1 MTHTETLMTER
12 RQLTVDI
19 VSDVVCPWC
28 IIGYRGLA
36 AAAETLADRVEIV
49 VRWHPFEL
57 APATPPEGQLLTDY
71 TRERYCATPEQSSQ
85 NRTRLVDTGKALG
98 IDFRYAP
105 DSRIYNS
112 HKAHELLT
120 WAGEQGKQTP
130 LKLALFQAYFTDQA
144 NISED
149 AVLLEAVESVGLN
162 RDEAQAILTDR
173 RYVAAVDAEVAHWQD
188 QNITGVPA
196 YIVDGKYMIPG
207 AQDAETFGQVL
218 ERVLEKTAGA

>member
-1 MTHTETLMTER
+1 MTER

-28 IIGYRGLA
+28 IIGYRGLETA
-36 AAAETLADRVEIV
+36 AAALADRVDIII
-49 VRWHPFEL
+49 RWHPFEL
-57 APATPPEGQLLTDY
+57 APATPPEGQLLSDY
-71 TRERYCATPEQSSQ
+71 TRERYGATPEQSSQ
-85 NRTRLVDTGKALG
+85 NRARLVDTGKALG

-120 WAGEQGKQTP
+120 WAGECGKQTV

-144 NISED
+144 NISDD
-149 AVLLEAVESVGLN
+149 AVLLGAVESVGLD
-162 RDEAQAILTDR
+162 RDEAQAILADR
-173 RYVAAVDAEVAHWQD
+173 RYAAAVDVEVAHWQD

-196 YIVDGKYMIPG
+196 FIVDGKYMIPG
-207 AQDAETFGQVL
+207 AQDAETFGRVL

>member
-1 MTHTETLMTER
+1 MTER
-12 RQLTVDI
+12 HQLTVDI

-28 IIGYRGLA
+28 IIGYRGLEA
-36 AAAETLADRVEIV
+36 AAKALADRADIV

-71 TRERYCATPEQSSQ
+71 TRERYGATPEQSSQ
-85 NRTRLVDTGKALG
+85 NRARLVDTGKALG
-98 IDFRYAP
+98 IDFRYGP

-120 WAGEQGKQTP
+120 WAGEQGKQTA
-130 LKLALFQAYFTDQA
+130 LKLALFQAYFTDQT
-144 NISED
+144 NISDD
-149 AVLLEAVESVGLN
+149 AVLLDAVEGVGLD

-173 RYVAAVDAEVAHWQD
+173 RYDAAVDAEVAHWQD

-196 YIVDGKYMIPG
+196 FIVDSKYMIPG
-207 AQDAETFGQVL
+207 AQDAETFGRVL
-218 ERVLEKTAGA
+218 ERVLEKTAGI

>member
-1 MTHTETLMTER
+1 MTER

-28 IIGYRGLA
+28 IIGYRGLETA
-36 AAAETLADRVEIV
+36 AKVMSDRADIV
-49 VRWHPFEL
+49 IRWHPFEL
-57 APATPPEGQLLTDY
+57 APATPPEGQLLSDY
-71 TRERYCATPEQSSQ
+71 TRERYGVTPEQSSQ
-85 NRTRLVDTGKALG
+85 NRARLVDTGKALG

-120 WAGEQGKQTP
+120 WAGEQGKQTA

-144 NISED
+144 NISDD
-149 AVLLEAVESVGLN
+149 AVLLGAAASVGLD
-162 RDEAQAILTDR
+162 REEAQAILTDR
-173 RYVAAVDAEVAHWQD
+173 RYAAAVDGEVAHWQD

-196 YIVDGKYMIPG
+196 FIVDGKYMIPG
-207 AQDAETFGQVL
+207 AQDAETFGRVL
-218 ERVLEKTAGA
+218 ERVLEKREA